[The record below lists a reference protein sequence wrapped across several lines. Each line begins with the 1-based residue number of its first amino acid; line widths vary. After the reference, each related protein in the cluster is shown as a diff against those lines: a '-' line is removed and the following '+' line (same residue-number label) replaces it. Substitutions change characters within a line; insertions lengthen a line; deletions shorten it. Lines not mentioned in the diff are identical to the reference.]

1 MKAKNKNILRT
12 FASSKTRVL
21 SIFVMVLLAAMVV
34 TGLGHSGRSMRLAL
48 NERLE
53 DLEAHDVK
61 VSSPYGLS
69 YEDQAILEGYD
80 KNANIAYT
88 YELDA
93 KTKDGNIIKLI
104 SQTQDGPGYRLMEGR
119 LPEEKGEIALDY
131 TLKESYKL
139 GDTVDFES
147 LTDDKL
153 TKSLTTKS
161 YQVVGYVSSYEY
173 LMENMRGIS
182 LIGKTDL
189 NGYGLIEESN
199 FKLNDF
205 SAAYIA
211 FPDLDSL
218 AKTSDE
224 YLDLA
229 EEKRKDLEDSFKTR
243 PGERL
248 ASIKAEALDK
258 LGEEEN
264 KIDQVENDLA
274 DAKKKIEDGYKDLE
288 EGYNAYYEGKEKYDR
303 EVQNG
308 QDDLARA
315 KKRLDDAKA
324 KIDSGQKDLDR
335 KTSSFQA
342 LMASKEE
349 ELNKGKKKLVE
360 ARVGLDEAKASYE
373 KGLAQLDQGFLE
385 PRKELEETKAQL
397 DAAKAEIDKGWEE
410 IRAVEN
416 MPMAETNKAQDPGEE
431 NKEEKLEEKIDQE
444 MPSDPPNPADLEKAK
459 AELREKEDQYK
470 EGLKAY
476 EEGLA
481 QLEEKYQKEKTHLDE
496 AKKEIDKNEAL
507 YQKNLE
513 EVQAGEK
520 ELEKGK
526 REGWAQIN
534 QGKKDLDNAR
544 ASYALGLKEYEKGQD
559 DLAYARARG
568 EDELKSSY
576 TKLLDSE
583 RELEEANKKYEEESQ
598 KGRADIDKGKKE
610 IKEAKDNIF
619 SLSPPNYSFES
630 LDDNVAINIYR
641 TNSLRMDTLSLVFPF
656 FFYLVAMLVTVTTI
670 QRMIEEERGEM
681 GSLKSLGFTR
691 KEIFTKYLAYGL
703 VPTILASILGTIL
716 GVKLI
721 TKLIVFA
728 YSQGFDL
735 GLGRLDLSAG
745 LIALTMVAS
754 IGLILLTIYLAA
766 STTIKESPA
775 SLLAPKAPKAGSRVF
790 LERIT
795 PIWDRMSF
803 LHKITARNIFR
814 YKARMFM
821 TIFGVAGSTALIF
834 FGFSLKGSIIQYA
847 DLQFKDIMKYDMI
860 SIYDEEGKKE
870 DLDSYKAIIKDEK
883 TSSVNY
889 QLGKVGKEEVNL
901 VVAENLEALD
911 DFVSLRTKSGEDLS
925 GTKDGVIITE
935 KLAKLNKVKPGDEL
949 KLEDSDGNIKSVEVA
964 DIGENYFNHY
974 IYMDKAYYEKAFDKD
989 FVSNGDYI
997 ISQDPHRLEEKLMD
1011 EKAVLSLINIWT
1023 ISSSTEG
1030 LLDALDLVIG
1040 VIILI
1045 SSILAIVVLYNLT
1058 NVNICERMRELSTIK
1073 VLGFYPEEV
1082 TAYIYRESFVLT
1094 LLGIV
1099 FGYVLGRLMY
1109 NFIIKVVAPPS
1120 ILLVDH
1126 IQAKSYIIS
1135 AAITLV
1141 ISLIVMLIVHKRLKK
1156 IDMVE
1161 ALKAND

>member
-48 NERLE
+48 NKRLE
-53 DLEAHDVK
+53 DLDAHDVK
-61 VSSPYGLS
+61 VSSPYGLT

-80 KNANIAYT
+80 KDAKITYT
-88 YELDA
+88 YDLDA
-93 KTKDGNIIKLI
+93 KTKDGKILKLM
-104 SQTQDGPGYRLMEGR
+104 SQTKGGPGYRLMDGR
-119 LPEEKGEIALDY
+119 LPEGPGEIALDY
-131 TLKESYKL
+131 LLEDTYKL
-139 GDTVDFES
+139 GDTIDFDS

-153 TKSLTTKS
+153 TKSLKKTS

-173 LMENMRGIS
+173 LMENMRGTS
-182 LIGKTDL
+182 LVGKTDL
-189 NGYGLIEESN
+189 DGYGLIGEDN
-199 FKLNDF
+199 FKLEDY
-205 SAAYIA
+205 SAAYIS
-211 FPDLDSL
+211 FLDLDGL
-218 AKTSDE
+218 ARTSDE

-229 EEKRKDLEDSFKTR
+229 EEKRKDLEDAFKTR

-264 KIDQVENDLA
+264 KIDQAEEDLA
-274 DAKKKIEDGYKDLE
+274 DAKKKIEDGYDQLE
-288 EGYNAYYEGKEKYDR
+288 EGYDSYYKGKDRYDR
-303 EVQNG
+303 EIQSG
-308 QDDLARA
+308 QDDLANA
-315 KKRLDDAKA
+315 KNRLDAAKA
-324 KIDSGQKDLDR
+324 KIDSGQADLDK
-335 KTSSFQA
+335 KTSSFQS
-342 LMASKEE
+342 LIASKEE

-360 ARVGLDEAKASYE
+360 ARVGLDDAKTSYE

-410 IRAVEN
+410 IRAMED
-416 MPMAETNKAQDPGEE
+416 MAKAETDKAQDSEE
-431 NKEEKLEEKIDQE
+431 IKPEEKTDQE
-444 MPSDPPNPADLEKAK
+444 KPIDPPDPAALEKAK
-459 AELREKEDQYK
+459 AELKEKEFQYE

-481 QLEEKYQKEKTHLDE
+481 QLEEKYNKEKAPLDE

-526 REGWAQIN
+526 NEGWAQIN
-534 QGKKDLDNAR
+534 QGKKDLENAR
-544 ASYALGLKEYEKGQD
+544 ASYALGLKEYEKGQE
-559 DLAYARARG
+559 DLTYFKGKG
-568 EDELKSSY
+568 EEELKSSY
-576 TKLLDSE
+576 KKLLDSE
-583 RELEEANKKYEEESQ
+583 KELEEASKKYEEEAQ
-598 KGRADIDKGKKE
+598 KGRKDIDKGKKE
-610 IKEAKDNIF
+610 IKDAKENIF
-619 SLSPPNYSFES
+619 SLSPPNYSFDS
-630 LDDNVAINIYR
+630 LDDNVALNIYR
-641 TNSLRMDTLSLVFPF
+641 TNSLRMDTLSQVFPF
-656 FFYLVAMLVTVTTI
+656 FFYLVAMLVTVTTM

-681 GSLKSLGFTR
+681 GSLKSLGFTGE
-691 KEIFTKYLAYGL
+691 EIFEKYLAYGL
-703 VPTILASILGTIL
+703 IPTILASIFGSIL
-716 GVKLI
+716 GIRLI
-721 TKLIVFA
+721 TKLIVYA

-735 GLGRLDLSAG
+735 GLGKVDLSPG
-745 LIALTMVAS
+745 LIVLTMVVS

-766 STTIKESPA
+766 SNTIKESPA
-775 SLLAPKAPKAGSRVF
+775 SLLAPKVPKAGSRVF
-790 LERIT
+790 LERI
-795 PIWDRMSF
+795 PALWDRMSF

-821 TIFGVAGSTALIF
+821 TIYGVAGSTALIF
-834 FGFSLKGSIIQYA
+834 FGFAMKGSIIQYA
-847 DLQFKDIMKYDMI
+847 DLQFKEIMKYDMI
-860 SIYDEEGKKE
+860 SIYDDEGKKD
-870 DLDSYKAIIKDEK
+870 DLDSYRAILKDEK
-883 TSSVNY
+883 TSPVNY
-889 QLGKVGKEEVNL
+889 QLGKVGKEDVNL
-901 VVAENLEALD
+901 VVAESLE
-911 DFVSLRTKSGEDLS
+911 DFDNFVDLRTKSGEDLS
-925 GTKDGVIITE
+925 QVKDGAFITE

-949 KLEDSDGNIKSVEVA
+949 KLEDSDGNLKTVKIAEIS
-964 DIGENYFNHY
+964 ENYFNHY
-974 IYMDKAYYEKAFDKD
+974 IYMDKAYYEEAFGKD
-989 FVSNGDYI
+989 FTPNGDYI
-997 ISQDPHRLEEKLMD
+997 ISRDHKDLEEKLMD
-1011 EKAVLSLINIWT
+1011 EKAVLSLINTST
-1023 ISSSTEG
+1023 ISTSTEG
-1030 LLDALDLVIG
+1030 LLDALNLVIG

-1058 NVNICERMRELSTIK
+1058 NVNIGERMRELSTIK

-1094 LLGIV
+1094 LMGIV
-1099 FGYVLGRLMY
+1099 FGYALGRLMY

-1126 IQAKSYIIS
+1126 LEAKSYIIS

-1141 ISLIVMLIVHKRLKK
+1141 ISLIVMVIVHKRLKK